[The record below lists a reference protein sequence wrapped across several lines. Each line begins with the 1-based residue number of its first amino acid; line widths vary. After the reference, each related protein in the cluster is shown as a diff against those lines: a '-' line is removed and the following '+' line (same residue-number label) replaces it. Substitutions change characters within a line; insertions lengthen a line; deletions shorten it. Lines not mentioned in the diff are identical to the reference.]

1 MKERYM
7 SINKKQL
14 LRSLKQD
21 FKSAE
26 TARKEQD
33 AKIDRW
39 KSATFGKP
47 YGNEQKGKSQ
57 IVSRDIHKQNE
68 WLHPSLLDP
77 FVSSDD
83 IVKVTPVTWE
93 DKPSAK
99 QSELLLN
106 YQFCRQFD
114 RYNFMSKAL
123 KVASQEGTV
132 IVQCGWE
139 YEDEEVETEVER
151 IDVDQLGNEYIVEGE
166 FETLVETRILVNKP
180 TAIVCRNEDVY
191 IDPTCMDD
199 MDKCQ
204 FVIHRYETDLS
215 TLRADGRYKNLER
228 VKKAGVTS
236 DTDSDFDDEDETEFQ
251 FQDDPRKKVLVY
263 EYWGNYD
270 VNDDGIA
277 EPIVCAWIGDIV
289 IRLQSNPYPDKKP
302 PFLVMPFN
310 AVPFQMHGEADAE
323 LIGDN
328 QKIKTAIT
336 RGVIDNMAQSNNG
349 QVGVRKGALDPGN
362 RKKWLAGQNFEFNGS
377 PQDFWFGNYNQIA
390 GSAFDM
396 MAMQNN
402 EIESLTAVK
411 SFTGGISGNSLGATA
426 TGVRG
431 ALDATSVRRLN
442 RVRNISENLVK
453 PLMRK
458 WLSYSSEFLS
468 DEEVIRVTNDE
479 YAPIKRDDLS
489 GKVDLQINVSTS
501 EDNAAKSQELSFLL
515 QTLGNTVP
523 FEITQMLMAD
533 MLDLMKMP
541 DKAKTLRDFKQEPD
555 PMAEQAKQ
563 LELQKL
569 QLDNELLKAKII
581 STYSGAKEDDAD
593 RAEKIWQ
600 AELLKQ
606 KTRVESIKADKIA
619 SEKDALDL
627 DFLAKDSGLEHSQ
640 KMELEDMKRLADLDK
655 MAFQFEAGDKNIGV

>member
-1 MKERYM
+1 MAV
-7 SINKKQL
+7 NKKQL
-14 LRSLKQD
+14 LSALKAD
-21 FKSAE
+21 FKASEVA
-26 TARKEQD
+26 KKDQD
-33 AKIDRW
+33 VRVSKW
-39 KSATFGKP
+39 KDEGAGKP

-77 FVSSDD
+77 FVSSAD
-83 IVKVTPVTWE
+83 IVKVTPITWE
-93 DKPSAK
+93 DEASAT

-132 IVQCGWE
+132 VVQCGWE
-139 YEDEEVETEVER
+139 YEDEEVEVEVPLIE
-151 IDVDQLGNEYIVEGE
+151 VDMYGQEFVVPGE
-166 FETLVETRILVNKP
+166 FETITETKIKKNQP
-180 TAIVCRNEDVY
+180 TATVCRNEDIY

-204 FVIHRYETDLS
+204 FVIHRYETDIS
-215 TLRADGRYKNLER
+215 TLKADGRYKNLEQVIR
-228 VKKAGVTS
+228 ANMDS
-236 DTDSDFDDEDETEFQ
+236 DDDGDFDDMDSSDFR
-251 FQDDPRKKVLVY
+251 FQDDPRKKMLVY

-270 VNDDGIA
+270 MNDDGIA
-277 EPIVCAWIGDIV
+277 EPIVCAWIGDVV
-289 IRLQSNPYPDKKP
+289 IRLQGNPYPDEKP

-310 AVPFQMHGEADAE
+310 SIPFQMHGEADAE

-336 RGVIDNMAQSNNG
+336 RGIIDNMAQSNNG
-349 QVGVRKGALDPGN
+349 MVGVRKGSLDPVN
-362 RKKWLAGQNFEFNGS
+362 RKKWLAGQNFEFDGS
-377 PQDFWFGNYNQIA
+377 PQDFWFGQYNQIP
-390 GSAFDM
+390 GTAFDM

-442 RVRNISENLVK
+442 RVRNISENLIK

-458 WLSYSSEFLS
+458 WLAYSAEFLS
-468 DEEVIRVTNDE
+468 DEEVIRVTNSQFV
-479 YAPIKRDDLS
+479 PIRRDDL
-489 GKVDLQINVSTS
+489 GGRVDLEINVSTA

-515 QTLGNTVP
+515 QTLGNTIP

-541 DKAKTLRDFKQEPD
+541 DKAKTLREFKQEPD

-569 QLDNELLKAKII
+569 QLDNELIKAKIVA
-581 STYSGAKEDDAD
+581 TYSSATEDDAD
-593 RAEKIWQ
+593 QKEKMWQ

-606 KTRVESIKADKIA
+606 KTRVESVKADKLS
-619 SEKDALDL
+619 SEKDTLDL
-627 DFLAKDSGLEHSQ
+627 DFLMKNEGLEHAQ
-640 KMELEDMKRLADLDK
+640 KMELEEHKRLSDLDK
-655 MAFQFEAGDKNIGV
+655 MAFQKSAGDTNIGVGR

>member
-1 MKERYM
+1 MA
-7 SINKKQL
+7 INKNQL
-14 LRSLKQD
+14 LSALKAD
-21 FKSAE
+21 LRSAE
-26 TARKEQD
+26 VRKKD
-33 AKIDRW
+33 LDGKILKW
-39 KSATFGKP
+39 KNEAAGKP
-47 YGNEQKGKSQ
+47 YGNEKKGKSQ

-93 DKPSAK
+93 DEASAR

-123 KVASQEGTV
+123 KVAAQEGTV
-132 IVQCGWE
+132 VVQCGWD
-139 YEDEEVETEVER
+139 YEDEEVEVEVEV
-151 IDVDQLGNEYIVEGE
+151 IDVDEFGNEFIVEGQY
-166 FETLVETRILVNKP
+166 ETITETRVLKNRP
-180 TAIVCRNEDVY
+180 TAVVCRNEDIY

-215 TLRADGRYKNLER
+215 SLKADGRYKNLDKVMR
-228 VKKAGVTS
+228 ANVNS
-236 DTDSDFDDEDETEFQ
+236 DTDSDFDDADDSEFQ
-251 FQDDPRKKVLVY
+251 FQDDPRKKLLVY

-277 EPIVCAWIGDIV
+277 EPIVCAWVGDVV

-310 AVPFQMHGEADAE
+310 SVPFQMHGEADAE
-323 LIGDN
+323 LISDN

-336 RGVIDNMAQSNNG
+336 RGVIDNAALSNNG
-349 QVGVRKGALDPGN
+349 QVGVRKGALDPIN
-362 RKKWLAGQNFEFNGS
+362 RKKWLAGQNFEFNGT
-377 PQDFWFGNYNQIA
+377 PNDFWFGNFNQIPS
-390 GSAFDM
+390 SAFNM
-396 MAMQNN
+396 MEMQNN

-468 DEEVIRVTNDE
+468 DEEIIRVTNEE
-479 YAPIKRDDLS
+479 YVPIRRDDLS
-489 GKVDLQINVSTS
+489 GKVDLQINVSTA

-523 FEITQMLMAD
+523 LDITKMLMAD
-533 MLDLMKMP
+533 MLELMKMP
-541 DKAKTLRDFKQEPD
+541 DKAKALREYQQEPD
-555 PMAEQAKQ
+555 PLQQQKVQ
-563 LELQKL
+563 LEIQKL
-569 QLDNELLKAKII
+569 MLDNELTKARIAA
-581 STYSGAKEDDAD
+581 TYAGATED
-593 RAEKIWQ
+593 E
-600 AELLKQ
+600 
-606 KTRVESIKADKIA
+606 ADKQEKMA
-619 SEKDALDL
+619 QAQYKLAQTRKLNSESDIKDL
-627 DFLAKDSGLEHSQ
+627 DFLMKNEGIDHQRE
-640 KMELEDMKRLADLDK
+640 MEKKEFDRISNLDA
-655 MAFQFEAGDKNIGV
+655 MAFQQMSGDKNIGTL